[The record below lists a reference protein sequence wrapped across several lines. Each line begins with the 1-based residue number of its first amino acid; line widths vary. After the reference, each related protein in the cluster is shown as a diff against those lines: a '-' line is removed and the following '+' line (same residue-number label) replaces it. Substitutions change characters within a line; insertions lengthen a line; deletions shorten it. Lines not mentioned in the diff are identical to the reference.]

1 VASVS
6 RALVPV
12 GSSFAL
18 HVAIAAV
25 VAGLSVRARPMP
37 QQALQIAVVETPAPQ
52 PEAPRPQPPL
62 ALKPV
67 RIARVQR
74 PQGQAPPPQIV
85 ETPPPPTVE
94 AKKQEPAPVVITGV
108 TLESTSQGGS
118 FAVGV
123 GNTVQGAPDKVASE
137 PAAVKPYKAEKYAPA
152 AQVTELPRPL
162 NGESVNLRKYY
173 PPPALKDGFE
183 GDVVLRLLIDED
195 GSVARIEIIS
205 DPGQGLGAAA
215 ARMVKAE
222 YRFSPA
228 KVNGTPVATTVP
240 FTVHFTLN

>member
-1 VASVS
+1 
-6 RALVPV
+6 V

-37 QQALQIAVVETPAPQ
+37 QQALQIAVVETPASQ
-52 PEAPRPQPPL
+52 PEAPRPQPPP

-74 PQGQAPPPQIV
+74 PQGPAPRPQIV